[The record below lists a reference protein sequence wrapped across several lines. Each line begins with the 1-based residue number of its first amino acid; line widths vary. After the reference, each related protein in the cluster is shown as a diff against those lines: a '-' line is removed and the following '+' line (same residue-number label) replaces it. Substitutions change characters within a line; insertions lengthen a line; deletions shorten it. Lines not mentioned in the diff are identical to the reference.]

1 MEFNNEYSS
10 NGKANLGVTL
20 GAIGVGLGILN
31 GSNGCGNGVLG
42 GLFNGNGNGCCSD
55 DHYVNRYEAAQNSR
69 IATLET
75 ELKLRDANIYTDSKI
90 ADVYERL
97 NTKISGV
104 EAQICQQAVLNATTN
119 STLGCIANQVA
130 QLQALTKVIIPA
142 TNICPEPMAKY
153 NSWVAPVTTTTG
165 A

>member
-10 NGKANLGVTL
+10 NGKGNLGVTL
-20 GAIGVGLGILN
+20 GAIGTGLGILN
-31 GSNGCGNGVLG
+31 GGNCGNGILG

-55 DHYVNRYEAAQNSR
+55 DKTINRYEASQSAR
-69 IATLET
+69 ISALET

-97 NTKISGV
+97 NVKIAGL
-104 EAQICQQAVLNATTN
+104 EGQICQQGVYNATNTATIN
-119 STLGCIANQVA
+119 CLAGQIA
-130 QLQALTKVIIPA
+130 QLQALTKLVIPA
-142 TNICPEPMAKY
+142 ANVCP
-153 NSWVAPVTTTTG
+153 APTTTT